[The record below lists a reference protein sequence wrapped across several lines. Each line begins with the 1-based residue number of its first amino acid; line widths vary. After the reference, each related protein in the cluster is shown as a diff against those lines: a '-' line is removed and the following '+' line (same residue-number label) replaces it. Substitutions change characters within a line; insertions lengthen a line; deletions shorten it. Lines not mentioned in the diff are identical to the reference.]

1 MLNQNKKLKIQKKFC
16 APSQCPWLAWIT
28 NHYRYNS
35 RLISYYAPD
44 TEIFFCLN
52 VVKLVTERKVV
63 KEVLPQNVT

>member
-1 MLNQNKKLKIQKKFC
+1 MI
-16 APSQCPWLAWIT
+16 
-28 NHYRYNS
+28 YYYYYNS